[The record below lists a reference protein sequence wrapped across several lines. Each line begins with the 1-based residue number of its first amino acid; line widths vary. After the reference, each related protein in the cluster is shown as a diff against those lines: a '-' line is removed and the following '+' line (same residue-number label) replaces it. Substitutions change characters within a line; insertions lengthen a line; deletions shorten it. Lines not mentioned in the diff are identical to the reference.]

1 MKIDRRK
8 KRIELEKRGAKLPT
22 RIVERQIKKKIL
34 PWLDREEIVIITG
47 ARQTG
52 KSVLLY
58 QLMYDH
64 ILPKTTNIHYFN
76 LDIPGHLEF
85 FADPDRM
92 VNLIALSKRKTY
104 VFIDEV
110 QRLKEPGLF
119 LKGIYDLHL
128 PVKLIVSGSSALEI
142 KSKIHEALTGR
153 KVVFHLNPFNLEELS
168 EAIFPKKGFDVVV
181 KNEKDFKKVFN
192 HYLKFGGYPAVAM
205 AKNEEIKLPL
215 LKEIFQ
221 SYIEKDIKNFL
232 KVENEDA
239 FCNLIKI
246 LSSQIGNIVNKQELS
261 NSLGI
266 HKNTLENYL
275 FYLEQTYILDFVRP
289 FYKNPRKELLKSPK
303 VYFRDP
309 GIRNFAI
316 GDFTDFEFRPDKG
329 SLFENFSYLY
339 LKGSVEELTPIQF
352 WRTKAGA
359 EVDFIISKIRP
370 IPFEAKGTYLKDF
383 KISKSLRSFLQ
394 TYKPNK
400 GYCINLSLSGKQAI
414 EGTDVV
420 FLTPADLI
428 NLVRKRRDLRP
439 LRPF

>member
-1 MKIDRRK
+1 MNYSK
-8 KRIELEKRGAKLPT
+8 KRIELEKRGAKLPV
-22 RIVERQIKKKIL
+22 RVVERRIKEKIL
-34 PWLDREEIVIITG
+34 SWLDREEIIIVTG

-58 QLMYDH
+58 QLMYGH
-64 ILPKTTNIHYFN
+64 ILPKTKNIHYFN
-76 LDIPGHLEF
+76 LDISGHLEF
-85 FADPDRM
+85 FDNADRL
-92 VNLIALSKRKTY
+92 VELVAESKGKTY

-128 PVKLIVSGSSALEI
+128 PAKLIVSGSSALEI

-168 EAIFPKKGFDVVV
+168 EAMFPKRGFDTVV
-181 KNEKDFKKVFN
+181 KNEDNFKKVLN
-192 HYLKFGGYPAVAM
+192 HFLKFGGYPAVAM
-205 AKNEEIKLPL
+205 AKNEGIKLQL

-221 SYIEKDIKNFL
+221 SYIEKDVKNFL
-232 KVENEDA
+232 KVENEGA
-239 FCNLIKI
+239 FRNLVKI
-246 LSSQIGNIVNKQELS
+246 LSSQIGNLVNKHELS

-316 GDFTDFEFRPDKG
+316 GNFGDFEFRPDKG

-339 LKGSVEELTPIQF
+339 LNGCVEEIDPINF

-359 EVDFIISKIRP
+359 EVDFIISTIEP
-370 IPFEAKGTYLKDF
+370 IPFEVKGMHLKDF
-383 KISKSLRSFLQ
+383 KISKSLRSFLRV
-394 TYKPNK
+394 YKPRK
-400 GYCINLSLSGKQAI
+400 GYCINLSLSGKRVI
-414 EGTDVV
+414 EGVEVT
-420 FLTPADLI
+420 FLTPADLVK
-428 NLVRKRRDLRP
+428 LKEL
-439 LRPF
+439 